1 MATKA
6 GSHAGEPT
14 PAEAAAALLTNLAAS
29 PFSDAAFACLTLG
42 DDRSVRTSEPPMPP
56 PFEDPLEAQGCAS
69 LGVLLTRG
77 ECEDL
82 ARTYDSGAFRSRVV
96 MARHGYGRGE
106 YKYFANP
113 LPAVVSGLRERLY
126 PTLVPI
132 ANRWEET
139 LGTGIVFPASHTDFL
154 ARCHE
159 AGQDKPTPLLLRYAA
174 GDYNCLH
181 QDLYGELV
189 FPLQVAVL
197 LSEPGA
203 DFEGGEFVMTE
214 QRPRMQSRP
223 MVVPFRQGE
232 AIVFAVHR
240 RPVMGTRGVYRVQMR
255 HGVSALRSG
264 VRHTLGIIFHDAA

>member
-1 MATKA
+1 
-6 GSHAGEPT
+6 
-14 PAEAAAALLTNLAAS
+14 
-29 PFSDAAFACLTLG
+29 
-42 DDRSVRTSEPPMPP
+42 MPP

-69 LGVLLTRG
+69 LGVLLARG

-82 ARTYDSGAFRSRVV
+82 ARAYDSGAFRSRVV

-132 ANRWEET
+132 ANRWEEA
-139 LGTGIVFPASHTDFL
+139 LGTGIVFPASHADFL

-181 QDLYGELV
+181 QDLYGEHV

-232 AIVFAVHR
+232 ALVFAVHR
-240 RPVMGTRGVYRVQMR
+240 RPIMGTRGVYRVQMR

>member
-1 MATKA
+1 MQP
-6 GSHAGEPT
+6 S
-14 PAEAAAALLTNLAAS
+14 
-29 PFSDAAFACLTLG
+29 
-42 DDRSVRTSEPPMPP
+42 
-56 PFEDPLEAQGCAS
+56 FEDSLDAHGCAS
-69 LGVLLTRG
+69 LGVLLSRG
-77 ECEDL
+77 ECGDL
-82 ARTYDSGAFRSRVV
+82 VRTYDSGTFRSRVV

-106 YKYFANP
+106 YKYFAYP
-113 LPAVVSGLRERLY
+113 LPSIVSGLRERLY
-126 PTLVPI
+126 PALVPT
-132 ANRWEET
+132 ANRWEEA
-139 LGTGIVFPASHTDFL
+139 LGAGVPFPVSHADFL

-181 QDLYGELV
+181 QDLYGEHV